1 MGVVSELWS
10 IAKDIGTGV
19 GRVAG
24 KGLSWVGTTLKDN
37 KGNIIEFAKTL
48 FDGTIFR
55 PTGDGGTEFTEFKVS
70 MVAPSGFG
78 KTTLLVTIMNDAGN
92 GLDNPTAGLS
102 LKYKD
107 DDDKKR
113 INEAMAAMNNAILAG
128 KAGFTGR
135 VDAKLLGTSEVKKF
149 NFYYHLAKGEDS
161 IDQPFSIMDIPGG
174 WINPEN
180 RSTDEMNAKWEDFKN
195 HLHDSRL
202 LFVPV
207 DATLL
212 MEATS
217 KAERAAAVALLD
229 VHNVG
234 ELIKEWAKYRKE
246 SDKSSVLIFVP
257 IKCEKYRDK
266 EQALI
271 NKMKDTYGSIV
282 SNVRGI
288 LPSVGTYCIPLESLG
303 CVEFSRANWCTEKGS
318 ESFSP
323 NFKMVGDGIL
333 KTRNA
338 NTLFAMMYHMAEEE
352 IAETLARTKDKLA
365 STGALGQLSSKV
377 KEMKNMVNTIET
389 LLEPMRRSLQEY
401 GNIDKMGPY
410 QIFW

>member
-1 MGVVSELWS
+1 MGVVGDLWS

-48 FDGTIFR
+48 FDGAFFR
-55 PTGDGGTEFTEFKVS
+55 KKDDGGTEFTEFKVS

-92 GLDNPTAGLS
+92 GLDNPTAGLT

-107 DDDKKR
+107 DDDKMR

-128 KAGFTGR
+128 KGFTRR

-217 KAERAAAVALLD
+217 KAEREAAVALLD

-271 NKMKDTYGSIV
+271 NKMKDTYGSIA

-323 NFKMVGDGIL
+323 TFKMVGDGIL

-365 STGALGQLSSKV
+365 GTGALGQLSSKV
-377 KEMKNMVNTIET
+377 KEMKNMVNTIES
-389 LLEPMRRSLQEY
+389 LLEPMRRSLREY
-401 GNIDKMGPY
+401 GNIDRMGSY